1 MANEKD
7 VRELLSLQQEI
18 EGVAS
23 EMSSFMTDDASTF
36 TFKKSAVYFAAEDS
50 CNTEME
56 KFEQALKQA
65 LPPGSSPP
73 CPTGQGPRFPTP
85 LRTSSHVIFRSC
97 CPVPTRQTRAF
108 YTCRACRPLQSLQ
121 FIGGI

>member
-18 EGVAS
+18 DGVAS
-23 EMSSFMTDDASTF
+23 EMSSFMTDDASLF
-36 TFKKSAVYFAAEDS
+36 AFKKSAVYFAAEDS

-65 LPPGSSPP
+65 LPPLPPGPVPLGSPP
-73 CPTGQGPRFPTP
+73 PSAPP
-85 LRTSSHVIFRSC
+85 LMLCNIV
-97 CPVPTRQTRAF
+97 
-108 YTCRACRPLQSLQ
+108 
-121 FIGGI
+121 

>member
-18 EGVAS
+18 DGVAS
-23 EMSSFMTDDASTF
+23 EMSSFMTDDASAF

-65 LPPGSSPP
+65 LPPLPPGPPLGSPP
-73 CPTGQGPRFPTP
+73 PSAPP
-85 LRTSSHVIFRSC
+85 LMLCNIV
-97 CPVPTRQTRAF
+97 
-108 YTCRACRPLQSLQ
+108 
-121 FIGGI
+121 